1 MIQRTT
7 GIMRLCYLPL
17 SPAVTTN
24 CLHKLAVTVAII
36 LLCSC
41 NEHEDMHRSW
51 GVYGGSKENIHYS
64 SLSTIDTSSVSGLTV
79 AWTYNT
85 GDKDTAHHSQIQCN
99 PIVVNGLLYGISPQ
113 LKVFALNAATG
124 QEKWVF
130 SAIDSLSN
138 AARKDFVLNNSR
150 GLTYWTDSLKDER
163 VFFTAG
169 SFTYCLN
176 AQTGKVV
183 KDFGNNGRID
193 LHDGLDAAAAD
204 LYITATSPG
213 IIYKHLLVLG
223 SRVDEGAAAAPGHIR
238 AFNVRTGKQEWIFH
252 TIPQPGEQGY
262 ETWDD
267 KEAYKNIGG
276 ANAWSGF
283 SLDEKRGIV
292 FAATGSASSDF
303 YGGKRKGQNLFAN
316 CILALDAANGKR
328 IWHFQTVHH
337 DVWDKD
343 LPAAPSL
350 VRIHKNGKWLDAVAQ
365 TTKTGYVFVLDRS
378 TGKSFYPI
386 EERTVPST
394 SFLEGEQLSPTQPVP
409 LLPAPFV
416 RQRFEI
422 QDINPLVPDS
432 SYKDVKERWL
442 TYKKGSQFTPPSREG
457 TIIFPGFD
465 GGAEWGGPAFDPQ
478 TGVLFVNANEMPW
491 VLTMV
496 DLQKKEPKQENH
508 LQAGLRLYRS
518 NCMNCHGKEKEG
530 SGKYPSLTGVNKRYS
545 EQQLLELI
553 TTGRRM
559 MPGFAQLKVEEKK
572 AIASY
577 VLETNASAQT
587 PFTLNQE
594 RNSYRNLPFGT
605 TGYNKFLTKEGYPAV
620 APPWGTL
627 NAIDLGT
634 GKFVWKIPLGDHPD
648 FLKDGI
654 STGTENYGG
663 PVVTAGGLVF
673 IAATKDGKFRAF
685 NKRNGKMLWET
696 ALPAPGFATPATYEI
711 NGKQYIVI
719 ACGGGKLGTTSGD
732 AYTAFA
738 LPAEVK

>member
-1 MIQRTT
+1 
-7 GIMRLCYLPL
+7 MRLYY
-17 SPAVTTN
+17 AVI
-24 CLHKLAVTVAII
+24 LALI
-36 LLCSC
+36 LLQACK
-41 NEHEDMHRSW
+41 EQADTHRGW
-51 GVYGGSKENIHYS
+51 DVYGGSRENIHYS
-64 SLSTIDTSSVSGLTV
+64 SLAAIDTSSVSRLTV

-85 GDKDTAHHSQIQCN
+85 GDKDTANSSQIQCN
-99 PIVVNGLLYGISPQ
+99 PIIVNGLLYGLSPQ
-113 LKVFALNAATG
+113 LKVFAINAVTG
-124 QEKWVF
+124 EEKWVF
-130 SAIDSLSN
+130 NVMDSLSS

-150 GLTYWTDSLKDER
+150 GVTYWTDNGNDKR
-163 VFFTAG
+163 IFFTAG

-176 AQTGKVV
+176 AFTGKVV
-183 KDFGNNGRID
+183 SGFGNNGRID
-193 LHDGLDAAAAD
+193 LHDGLAAAVAD

-213 IIYKHLLVLG
+213 IIYKDLLVMG

-252 TIPQPGEQGY
+252 TIPKPGEAGY

-283 SLDEKRGIV
+283 SLDEARGIV
-292 FAATGSASSDF
+292 FAATGSASFDF
-303 YGGKRKGQNLFAN
+303 YGGKRKGSNLFAN
-316 CILALDAANGKR
+316 CILALNAATGKR

-350 VRIHKNGKWLDAVAQ
+350 VRIKKDGKWFDAVAQ
-365 TTKTGYVFVLDRS
+365 TTKTGYVFILDRS
-378 TGKSFYPI
+378 TGKPLYPV
-386 EERTVPST
+386 EERPVPAT
-394 SFLEGEQLSPTQPVP
+394 SLLEGEQLSPTQPVP
-409 LLPAPFV
+409 LLPEPFV
-416 RQRFEI
+416 RQQFEI
-422 QDINPLVPDS
+422 KDINTLVPES
-432 SYKDVKERWL
+432 SYNDVKARWL
-442 TYKKGSQFTPPSREG
+442 KYNKGSQFAPPSREG

-478 TGVLFVNANEMPW
+478 TGILYVNANEMPW

-496 DLQKKEPKQENH
+496 DLQKKEQKGENY
-508 LQAGLRLYRS
+508 LEAGLRLYRS

-530 SGKYPSLTGVNKRYS
+530 SGNYPALTAVHKRYN
-545 EQQLLELI
+545 EPQLIQLV

-559 MPGFAQLKVEEKK
+559 MPGFAQLKEEEKK

-577 VLETNASAQT
+577 VLENNTNGPL
-587 PFTLNQE
+587 PFTVSME
-594 RNSYRNLPFGT
+594 RDSYRNLPFGT

-634 GKFVWKIPLGDHPD
+634 GRFVWKIPLGDHPE
-648 FLKDGI
+648 FVKKGI
-654 STGTENYGG
+654 NTGTENYGG
-663 PVVTAGGLVF
+663 SVVTAGGLVF

-696 ALPAPGFATPATYEI
+696 TLPAPGFATPATYEI
-711 NGKQYIVI
+711 EGKQYIVI

-732 AYTAFA
+732 SYMAFA
-738 LPAEVK
+738 LPTGAQ